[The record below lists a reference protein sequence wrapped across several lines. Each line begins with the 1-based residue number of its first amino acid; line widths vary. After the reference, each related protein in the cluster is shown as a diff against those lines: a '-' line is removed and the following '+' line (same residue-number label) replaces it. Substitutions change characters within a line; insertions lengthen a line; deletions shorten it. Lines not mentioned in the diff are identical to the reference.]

1 MPFPQDTIGQV
12 KGVFGRL
19 SPRQRLTVGLAF
31 FGVLGAVL
39 GLVLWA
45 GRPEFSLLYGDL
57 NPESAARIV
66 DALKEAGVPYKLS
79 RGGTA
84 VLVPRDKVYE
94 LRVELAGKGMLSGGT
109 VGYELFD
116 RRNFGT
122 SEFVQKVNYKR
133 ALEGELAR
141 TIQGMAEISYAR
153 VHLALPEERLFKE
166 DQEEPSASIVVAVK
180 PGARLGPRQVAG
192 IQNLV
197 AGSVEGLRPERVIVL
212 DIYGNVLSEM
222 QDETSPTGMAASQME
237 LRQRVEAY
245 LTRKAQT
252 MLDRVLGKD
261 NAVVRVS
268 VELDFQHIERNRE
281 YYDPE
286 GAVVISQETE
296 ESETPSEGNP
306 GTPGRTEH
314 TITNYEVSKTVERIV
329 HSAGSIKRL
338 SAAVLV
344 NAEKELS
351 QAEVARLATLVG
363 RALGVDPERGDQIE
377 VYSMPFETSEIEAA
391 RMEMEKAAKR
401 AFWMG
406 VARKLGIGLI
416 VILLLLWLR
425 SKLRKVPQLPMLME
439 ERRPKLPKVEE
450 PEEVTPELEEGI
462 SPEALKEAR
471 LQESIGEFVKKEPE
485 KAARLLRVW
494 LAR

>member
-1 MPFPQDTIGQV
+1 
-12 KGVFGRL
+12 
-19 SPRQRLTVGLAF
+19 
-31 FGVLGAVL
+31 
-39 GLVLWA
+39 
-45 GRPEFSLLYGDL
+45 
-57 NPESAARIV
+57 
-66 DALKEAGVPYKLS
+66 
-79 RGGTA
+79 
-84 VLVPRDKVYE
+84 
-94 LRVELAGKGMLSGGT
+94 
-109 VGYELFD
+109 LFD

-245 LTRKAQT
+245 LTGKAQT

-286 GAVVISQETE
+286 GAVVVSQETE

-344 NAEKELS
+344 NAEKERS

-391 RMEMEKAAKR
+391 RMEMEKAVKR

-425 SKLRKVPQLPMLME
+425 SKLRKVLQLPMLME
-439 ERRPKLPKVEE
+439 ERRPRLPKVEE
-450 PEEVTPELEEGI
+450 PEEVTPELEESI

-471 LQESIGEFVKKEPE
+471 LQELVGEFVQREPDR
-485 KAARLLRVW
+485 AARLLRTW
-494 LAR
+494 LTG

>member
-66 DALKEAGVPYKLS
+66 DVLKEAGVPYKLS

-245 LTRKAQT
+245 LTGKAQT

-296 ESETPSEGNP
+296 ESEAPSEGNP

-351 QAEVARLATLVG
+351 QVEVARLTTLVG

-425 SKLRKVPQLPMLME
+425 SKLRKIPKLPMLME
-439 ERRPKLPKVEE
+439 ERRPRLPKVEE

-471 LQESIGEFVKKEPE
+471 LQELVGEFVQREPDR
-485 KAARLLRVW
+485 AARLLRTW
-494 LAR
+494 LTG

>member
-19 SPRQRLTVGLAF
+19 SPRQRLTVGLTF
-31 FGVLGAVL
+31 FGVLGTVL

-57 NPESAARIV
+57 NPESAAEIV
-66 DALKEAGVPYKLS
+66 DALKEAGVPYRLS

-109 VGYELFD
+109 VGYELLD

-141 TIQGMAEISYAR
+141 TIRGMAEISYAR
-153 VHLALPEERLFKE
+153 VHLALPEERLFRE
-166 DQEEPSASIVVAVK
+166 DQEEPSASIVVAIK

-212 DIYGNVLSEM
+212 DMYGNIISERP
-222 QDETSPTGMAASQME
+222 DGKSPTGMAASQME
-237 LRQRVEAY
+237 LRQKVESY
-245 LTRKAQT
+245 LTGKAQT

-296 ESETPSEGNP
+296 ESETPSEG
-306 GTPGRTEH
+306 TLGRTER
-314 TITNYEVSKTVERIV
+314 TVTNYEVSKTVERIV
-329 HSAGSIKRL
+329 RSMGSIRRL

-344 NAEKELS
+344 NAKKELS
-351 QAEVARLATLVG
+351 QDEVTRLATLVG
-363 RALGVDPERGDQIE
+363 KALGVDPERGDQIE

-406 VARKLGIGLI
+406 MARRVGVGL
-416 VILLLLWLR
+416 VVVLLILWLR
-425 SKLRKVPQLPMLME
+425 SKLRKVSQLPMPVE
-439 ERRPKLPKVEE
+439 ERRPRLPKVEE
-450 PEEVTPELEEGI
+450 VPELEEEI

-471 LQESIGEFVKKEPE
+471 LQELVGEFVQREPDR
-485 KAARLLRVW
+485 AARLLRTW
-494 LAR
+494 LAS

>member
-1 MPFPQDTIGQV
+1 MPFPQTLSDQV
-12 KGVFGRL
+12 RGIFGRL

-31 FGVLGAVL
+31 FGVLAAVIGA
-39 GLVLWA
+39 VLWA

-57 NPESAARIV
+57 DPGSAGEV
-66 DALKEAGVPYKLS
+66 VEALREAKVPYRLA

-84 VLVPRDKVYE
+84 VLVPRDRVYE
-94 LRVELAGKGMLSGGT
+94 LRVELAGKGVPRGGAA
-109 VGYELFD
+109 GYELFD
-116 RRNFGT
+116 RRNLGT

-133 ALEGELAR
+133 ALEGELSR

-166 DQEEPSASIVVAVK
+166 DQEEPSASIVVAMK
-180 PGARLGPRQVAG
+180 PGTRLRPKQVIG

-197 AGSVEGLRPERVIVL
+197 AGSVEGLKPERVTVL
-212 DIYGNVLSEM
+212 DVYGNILSE
-222 QDETSPTGMAASQME
+222 QLDRISPTGMAASQME
-237 LRQRVEAY
+237 LRQQVEAY
-245 LTRKAQT
+245 LAKKAQT

-268 VELDFQHIERNRE
+268 AELDFQHIERNRE

-296 ESETPSEGNP
+296 ESETPLEGDANASS
-306 GTPGRTEH
+306 RTEH
-314 TITNYEVSKTVERIV
+314 TIVNYEVGKTVERIV
-329 HSAGSIKRL
+329 RSAGSVKRL

-344 NAEKELS
+344 DERQGLS
-351 QAEVARLATLVG
+351 QAEVARLAALVG
-363 RALGVDPERGDQIE
+363 RALGLDPGRGDHIE
-377 VYSMPFETSEIEAA
+377 IYAMPFEISEIEAA
-391 RMEMEKAAKR
+391 RAEMERAAKR

-406 VARKLGIGLI
+406 VARKAGIVL
-416 VILLLLWLR
+416 VVVLMLLWLR
-425 SKLRKVPQLPMLME
+425 SKLRKIPRLLILTE
-439 ERRPKLPKVEE
+439 ERKPQFTGIERHREVE
-450 PEEVTPELEEGI
+450 VPELEEV

-471 LQESIGEFVKKEPE
+471 LQEYIADFVQKEPD
-485 KAARLLRVW
+485 KAARLLRAW

>member
-66 DALKEAGVPYKLS
+66 DALREAGVPYKLS

-245 LTRKAQT
+245 LTGKAQT

-296 ESETPSEGNP
+296 ESETPLEGNP

-329 HSAGSIKRL
+329 RSVGSIKRL

-344 NAEKELS
+344 NAKKELS
-351 QAEVARLATLVG
+351 QAEVARLTTLVG

-391 RMEMEKAAKR
+391 RMEMEKAVKR

-439 ERRPKLPKVEE
+439 ERRPRLPKVEE

-471 LQESIGEFVKKEPE
+471 LQELVGEFVQREPDR
-485 KAARLLRVW
+485 AARLLRTW
-494 LAR
+494 LTG